1 MFPKKIHSQ
10 SNLTLLPLFRAFSTT
25 RIDYNR
31 NSPDW
36 KASYIFSSLFFRQY
50 TPHHTVPLLPCTEE
64 TIQEYGRLV
73 YDFDSEDVW
82 ITTWP
87 QPGWRPICPGTGN
100 QGGVTSGD
108 FKYKWIGDQL
118 AAINDAVGGDYITGE
133 WKALSFVMGNLF
145 FTILRILDSWGD
157 QHIWKLHHPPI
168 IKINEIIMLSWR

>member
-1 MFPKKIHSQ
+1 MHGITAFFSQ
-10 SNLTLLPLFRAFSTT
+10 
-25 RIDYNR
+25 
-31 NSPDW
+31 
-36 KASYIFSSLFFRQY
+36 QY

-133 WKALSFVMGNLF
+133 
-145 FTILRILDSWGD
+145 
-157 QHIWKLHHPPI
+157 
-168 IKINEIIMLSWR
+168 